1 MREVHRAPGEV
12 IFTEGQPSEEVAYL
26 LTGRVEVSKRA
37 DGEEVVLGEVG
48 AGEFVGEMGV
58 IEGRPRGATVRAKS
72 DVHMRMMTQEEFNAR
87 LGKEPE
93 TALQVV
99 LRLSER
105 LRAVNSRLAEMRA
118 HEESEQPEFEVEV
131 IPPADPPAALARV
144 PSVRL
149 LAASD
154 RVGTVVSEEGL
165 EIQVFPFHVGRP
177 PRRREAPAPLPMG
190 LLVPDDRP
198 FRLSRAH
205 FSIVREGAGYAVR
218 DVGSHLGTTVNGEL
232 IGQHAPK
239 ALARLAPG
247 ENLVVAGGRDSP
259 FAFRILVPEG
269 QV

>member
-1 MREVHRAPGEV
+1 MQEVHHAPGDV
-12 IFTEGQPSEEVAYL
+12 IFEEGQPSDAVAYL
-26 LTGRVEVSKRA
+26 LTGRVEVLKRA

-72 DVHMRMMTQEEFNAR
+72 DVRMRVMSQEEFNER

-93 TALQVV
+93 TALQIV

-105 LRAVNSRLAEMRA
+105 LRAVNARLAEMQA
-118 HEESEQPEFEVEV
+118 HEESEHREFEVEV
-131 IPPADPPAALARV
+131 IPPGVQPATRV
-144 PSVRL
+144 PVPAVRL

-154 RVGTVVSEEGL
+154 RVAEVLAEEGL
-165 EIQVFPFHVGRP
+165 EIRDFPFHVGRP
-177 PRRREAPAPLPMG
+177 QRQREAPAPLPMG

-205 FSIVREGAGYAVR
+205 FSIVRERGGFAVR

-239 ALARLAPG
+239 ALALLAPG

-259 FAFRILVPEG
+259 FAFRVLVPEA
-269 QV
+269 